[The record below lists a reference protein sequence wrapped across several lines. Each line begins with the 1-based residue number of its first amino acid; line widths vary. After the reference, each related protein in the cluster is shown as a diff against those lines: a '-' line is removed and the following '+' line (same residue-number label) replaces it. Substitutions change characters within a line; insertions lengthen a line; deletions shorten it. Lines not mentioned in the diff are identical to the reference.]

1 MKIERREGVKKVGN
15 EEGQNN
21 YGSKIRDR
29 RKRKRWEEDGIKK
42 KCGTERKEGHTENGK
57 DRGRGRRRGSD
68 LIRGTSRAVSHASL
82 PVTFRTLMLD
92 HLIIC
97 CQNLHLPHLIKI
109 TSILGC

>member
-42 KCGTERKEGHTENGK
+42 KKNVVLKERRDTQKTGRTEGVEEGGAQ
-57 DRGRGRRRGSD
+57 
-68 LIRGTSRAVSHASL
+68 TS
-82 PVTFRTLMLD
+82 
-92 HLIIC
+92 
-97 CQNLHLPHLIKI
+97 
-109 TSILGC
+109 LGERLGLSPIPLYL